1 VGVLRFFILLIFL
14 LLGCADLERN
24 NPYDQDA
31 VNYVGKDGGSSG
43 SGDDIETSGT
53 FTDDRDGKTY
63 KWVSIGSSYR
73 GYQKWMADN
82 VNYNA
87 SGSVCFDNKTAN
99 CSKYGRLYDWATAG
113 TACPSGWHLPSD
125 AEWKKLTDF
134 AGGIAEAGKKLKAP
148 SGWDRD
154 GNGTDNYGFAAL
166 PGGYGSTSSYG
177 STSFDKIEDEGWWW
191 TADEYNS
198 DYAHYRSMAY
208 NSDDAAGYRRLKDYL
223 HSVRCVKDD

>member
-1 VGVLRFFILLIFL
+1 VGVLRVFILLIFL

-43 SGDDIETSGT
+43 SSGDIETSGT

-73 GYQKWMADN
+73 GYQKWMAEN

-87 SGSVCFDNKTAN
+87 SGSKCYDNNTAN
-99 CSKYGRLYDWATAG
+99 CNKYGRLYNWQTALIN
-113 TACPSGWHLPSD
+113 ACPTGWHLPTD

-134 AGGIAEAGKKLKAP
+134 AGAEAGTRLKAT

-154 GNGTDNYGFAAL
+154 GNGTDDYDFAAL
-166 PGGYGSTSSYG
+166 PGGYGFLAG
-177 STSFDKIEDEGWWW
+177 LDGSFDHIEDDGWWW

-198 DYAHYRSMAY
+198 DEAHYRSMAY
-208 NSDDAAGYRRLKDYL
+208 NRDYVGGYRSAKDDLY
-223 HSVRCVKDD
+223 SVRCVKDD